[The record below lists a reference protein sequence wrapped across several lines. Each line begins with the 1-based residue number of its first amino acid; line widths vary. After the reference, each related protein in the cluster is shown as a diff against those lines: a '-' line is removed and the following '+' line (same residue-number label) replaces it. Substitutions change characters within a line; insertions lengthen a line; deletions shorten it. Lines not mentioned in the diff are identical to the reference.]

1 MIASVQARLKATFDD
16 EVKHLLLE
24 KRNIEK
30 ELDDQARLIRKL
42 IRIGTRQELDTYDPN
57 IELPPEF
64 VGYLRHVE
72 EYLKRDGLLRCSAC
86 HKDFQRHKRPREQ
99 AQNEDAVL
107 KMALGLEDSKAL
119 GSAGSS
125 RIGTKQLALDFSS
138 EAVSERLRTIF
149 DLEYDMQRRRREELQ
164 GRIFKS
170 LVSQEAGMSYPTVP
184 ISHEQMAELQ
194 QGVAVVVEDLEA
206 QVKELTADVD
216 GLFAEKEMQGHQLT
230 QLTEYS
236 EETQSLYYDTKAKL
250 E

>member
-99 AQNEDAVL
+99 AQIEDAVL

-119 GSAGSS
+119 SSAGSS

-149 DLEYDMQRRRREELQ
+149 DLEYDMQRRRREDLQ

-184 ISHEQMAELQ
+184 ISYE
-194 QGVAVVVEDLEA
+194 
-206 QVKELTADVD
+206 
-216 GLFAEKEMQGHQLT
+216 
-230 QLTEYS
+230 
-236 EETQSLYYDTKAKL
+236 
-250 E
+250 